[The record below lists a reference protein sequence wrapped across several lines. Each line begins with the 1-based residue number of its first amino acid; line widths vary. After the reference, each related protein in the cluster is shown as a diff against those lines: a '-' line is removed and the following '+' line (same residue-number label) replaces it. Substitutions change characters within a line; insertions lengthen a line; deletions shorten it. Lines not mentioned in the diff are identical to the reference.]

1 MLPLPP
7 PASVEEV
14 GAGVF
19 LAGAGSAGPA
29 FALGVSTQIAHSGGA
44 AICCG
49 WQCTWRYVA
58 NLAGIY
64 HGEWLGILLQESAI
78 KKLPG
83 KKECNNVGPVHQD
96 AAAPVQGEASSNPL
110 VEVMGLGV
118 REGRPTP
125 KPQMAA
131 DCQAT

>member
-1 MLPLPP
+1 MLHLPP

-14 GAGVF
+14 GAGVSCWSGF
-19 LAGAGSAGPA
+19 SRPRLCLGSEHRSLVLVGPQSVAAGSVPGDTWQTSP
-29 FALGVSTQIAHSGGA
+29 VSIAENGLVFFF
-44 AICCG
+44 
-49 WQCTWRYVA
+49 R
-58 NLAGIY
+58 NP
-64 HGEWLGILLQESAI
+64 AI
-78 KKLPG
+78 KKLAG

-110 VEVMGLGV
+110 AEVMGLGV

-125 KPQMAA
+125 NLQMAA